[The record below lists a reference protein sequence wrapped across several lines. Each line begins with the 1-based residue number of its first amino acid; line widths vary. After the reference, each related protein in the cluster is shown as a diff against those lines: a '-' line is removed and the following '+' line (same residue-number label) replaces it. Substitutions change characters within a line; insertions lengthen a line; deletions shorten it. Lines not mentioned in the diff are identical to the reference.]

1 MKKSTWFALA
11 GFLIGSG
18 APLGALLLRATLTQS
33 TFTFFQFASQECSQS
48 PFFYGYMLISTC
60 LVLSVLGYFLGRNA
74 DVINEQNKN
83 LALQATHDSLT
94 GLENHRRMH
103 EVFQT
108 EFKKHLDVNR
118 PISCLMM
125 DLDHFKR
132 VNDTHGHPFGD
143 KVLRDFARLI
153 LRCIRQGDVAARYGG
168 EEFLCILPDCG
179 VEDAKRVAERIRTET
194 EEFVFHK
201 GQEQVRIT
209 ASLGVVTAQGMLQSN
224 YRGMIEMADHNLYKA
239 KQEGR
244 NRVVHTVAGQPSP
257 PIVGG

>member
-1 MKKSTWFALA
+1 MKKSIWFALA
-11 GFLIGSG
+11 GFIIGSG
-18 APLGALLLRATLTQS
+18 APIGALILQSFLQHSTLS
-33 TFTFFQFASQECSQS
+33 FLPFAFQEWSKT
-48 PFFYGYMLISTC
+48 PFFYEYMLVSTC
-60 LVLSVLGYFLGRNA
+60 LVMSVLGYFIGRNA
-74 DVINEQNKN
+74 DLINEQNHN

-132 VNDTHGHPFGD
+132 VNDAHGHPFGD
-143 KVLRDFARLI
+143 KVLRDFAKLI

-179 VEDAKRVAERIRTET
+179 EENAKRAAERIRRET
-194 EEFVFHK
+194 EAFVFHK
-201 GQEQVRIT
+201 GQEQVKIT
-209 ASLGVVTAQGMLQSN
+209 TSLGVVTAYGMFQSD
-224 YRGMIEMADHNLYKA
+224 YRAMIEMADKNLYKA

-244 NRVVHTVAGQPSP
+244 NRAVHTVAGKPMP
-257 PIVGG
+257 PVAGG